1 LGTLGNNATSVVIC
15 HNFIFLQWRLMC
27 AIADRVL
34 QSHLYFYFLTFGRSE
49 QVLGQPMSKE
59 NIKLHLK
66 KAGNPVTV
74 IPMIAYSL

>member
-1 LGTLGNNATSVVIC
+1 
-15 HNFIFLQWRLMC
+15 
-27 AIADRVL
+27 
-34 QSHLYFYFLTFGRSE
+34 
-49 QVLGQPMSKE
+49 MSKE

>member
-1 LGTLGNNATSVVIC
+1 
-15 HNFIFLQWRLMC
+15 MC
-27 AIADRVL
+27 AIAAQVL

-66 KAGNPVTV
+66 KAGNPATV
-74 IPMIAYSL
+74 N